1 MQMLAPVC
9 PLLVEEAWDYT
20 PEALKNNSV
29 HPART
34 IWTPLPR
41 ADPQTEAFLTE
52 TQNYIDRINT
62 AVKAAQERVRADKKL
77 GSSLE
82 SAVAIHSGSGEPCQ
96 WFSSHF
102 SKALTGTDAQ
112 AFPEGLSP
120 AQRDELAG
128 LFVVSGVRM
137 GWTPETMIEGGG
149 YSEEEAFVANEE
161 KGWSGSVVVHQA
173 LAEKCP
179 RCWRYQKEEDN
190 ELCGRCEEVTKEET

>member
-1 MQMLAPVC
+1 
-9 PLLVEEAWDYT
+9 
-20 PEALKNNSV
+20 
-29 HPART
+29 
-34 IWTPLPR
+34 
-41 ADPQTEAFLTE
+41 
-52 TQNYIDRINT
+52 
-62 AVKAAQERVRADKKL
+62 
-77 GSSLE
+77 
-82 SAVAIHSGSGEPCQ
+82 
-96 WFSSHF
+96 
-102 SKALTGTDAQ
+102 
-112 AFPEGLSP
+112 
-120 AQRDELAG
+120 